1 MHEMK
6 TMTETLRKR
15 DMIIM
20 TLPRSSFSFSSS
32 LSQLSALSHLL
43 VLQLLASASSML
55 SPLMQRGHP
64 LHH

>member
-15 DMIIM
+15 YMIM

-43 VLQLLASASSML
+43 VLQLLASASLML
-55 SPLMQRGHP
+55 SPLMQRGRP